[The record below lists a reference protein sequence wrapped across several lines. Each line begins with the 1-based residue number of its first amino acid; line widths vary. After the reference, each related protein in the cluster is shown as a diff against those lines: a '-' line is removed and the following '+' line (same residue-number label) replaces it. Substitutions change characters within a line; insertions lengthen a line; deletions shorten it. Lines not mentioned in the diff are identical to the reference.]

1 MAPRAAGD
9 VEAFMGKLAHE
20 RKAEIE
26 ELRRAILA
34 STPALSE
41 RVKWNAPSF
50 GVDGE
55 DRVTFR
61 LQPGDRVELI
71 FHRGAKKRPDPDSF
85 AFEDPTGLLRWLS
98 SDRGVVVLA
107 DAAATRADAAKIQ
120 NLVRAWI
127 AATP

>member
-1 MAPRAAGD
+1 MAPRAADD
-9 VEAFMGKLAHE
+9 VEAFMGELAHE

-34 STPALSE
+34 STPALNE

-61 LQPGDRVELI
+61 LQPSDRVELI
-71 FHRGAKKRPDPDSF
+71 FHRGAKKRPDADSF
-85 AFEDPTGLLRWLS
+85 AFDDPTGLLRWLG

-107 DAAATRADAAKIQ
+107 DAAATRAETAKIQ